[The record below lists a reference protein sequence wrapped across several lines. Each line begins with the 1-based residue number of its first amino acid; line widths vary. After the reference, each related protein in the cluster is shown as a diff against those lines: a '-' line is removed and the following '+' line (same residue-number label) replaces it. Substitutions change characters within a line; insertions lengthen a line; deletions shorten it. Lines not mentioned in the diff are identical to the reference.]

1 MKFHV
6 KYLEGETHFTMS
18 RSPLESS
25 LRNSYFQTF
34 TAYEKKARM
43 GTRGRIFYI
52 SNSGHLKPTRPNDRL
67 PCDDTNSCTK
77 PNTVDGRSYRSFIA
91 VNKRIPGPSL
101 IINENAIVVVDV
113 TNNLFTEGTS
123 IHWHG
128 MQQKNTPWMGGVGYI
143 TQCPIGP
150 GTSFR
155 YIFEAKP
162 SGTFWYHSQT
172 GAQRTDGL
180 FGALI
185 VREHQIPDRLTKF
198 TDEPTRHTITLLDW
212 QRESSTDLFV
222 QIHSSLGYYDT
233 EAFDQVPTP
242 KNKRYSPTCSLD
254 GAEVGPIP
262 YWSGVINGLG
272 KHKNISFASCKLK
285 SFYVERGNTYRFRLI
300 GAQANYAYRFSIY
313 RHKLRV
319 IATDGFFIEPIETD
333 YIIINTGERYDFLVD
348 TKQEGTNDFL
358 MRAET
363 LEVNCGTLK
372 RDNGLENN
380 DAIAVLTYGKT
391 SINKTAIEQQYVD
404 KDPVNCI
411 KKSCTVIN
419 CPFKDFLKK
428 SGYQCRNVDKFQL
441 LKPTP
446 AEELPNPADI
456 RKNSTWFFNFGF
468 DSDELTSTVNGRSFL
483 MPNISLQTEPG
494 DKSEIEGKVCKK
506 TNVSCNEEKCQ
517 CIQIVN
523 IDEYFYDKP
532 VRFVLSSLTAAENSN
547 FSYPIHLH
555 GHSFHVVKVGYG
567 KYDTKTGR
575 LIAATP
581 DLTCE
586 KPCKRAPT
594 WRADKAPPDIKI
606 TNTTIR
612 KDTVIV
618 PSGGYV
624 VIDFIA
630 NNPGYWFLHCDIEL
644 HQLEGMAVAIN
655 EVQSKQNPPP
665 KGLTTCKSFTWT
677 VEEFEKLRNVAAS
690 EARQNA
696 VLLTGMWFVLLVI

>member
-1 MKFHV
+1 
-6 KYLEGETHFTMS
+6 
-18 RSPLESS
+18 
-25 LRNSYFQTF
+25 
-34 TAYEKKARM
+34 M
-43 GTRGRIFYI
+43 GTRGRIFYL
-52 SNSGHLKPTRPNDRL
+52 NNTGYLVPTRPDAISL
-67 PCDDTNSCTK
+67 PCNNKESCTET
-77 PNTVDGRSYRSFIA
+77 NTVDGRSYRSFIA
-91 VNKRIPGPSL
+91 VNKQIPGPTL
-101 IINENAIVVVDV
+101 IVNENATVVVDV
-113 TNNLFTEGTS
+113 TNNLFTEGIS

-128 MQQKNTPWMGGVGYI
+128 MHQDNTPWMDGVSYI
-143 TQCPIGP
+143 TQCPIEG

-155 YIFEAKP
+155 YIFKAKP
-162 SGTFWYHSQT
+162 SGTFWYHSHS
-172 GAQRTDGL
+172 GPQRTDGL

-185 VREHQIPDRLTKF
+185 VRENQIPDGLRRF
-198 TDEPTRHTITLLDW
+198 TDEPAKHTITLLDW
-212 QRESSTDLFV
+212 QRESSLDLFV
-222 QIHSSLGYYDT
+222 QIHSSLGYFEDT
-233 EAFDQVPTP
+233 AVDQVPTRE
-242 KNKRYSPTCSLD
+242 NKRYNSTCSVD

-391 SINKTAIEQQYVD
+391 SINKTVIEQQYVD
-404 KDPVNCI
+404 KDPKNCTN
-411 KKSCTVIN
+411 KSCIVVN
-419 CPFKDFLKK
+419 CPFEDFLNK
-428 SGYQCRNVDKFQL
+428 SGYQCRNVDSFQL
-441 LKPTP
+441 LEPTP
-446 AEELPNPADI
+446 AEQLPNSITINDD
-456 RKNSTWFFNFGF
+456 STWFFNFGF
-468 DSDELTSTVNGRSFL
+468 DSIEFTSTVNGRNFL
-483 MPNISLQTEPG
+483 LPNISLQTEEG
-494 DKSEIEGKVCKK
+494 AQDKIQG
-506 TNVSCNEEKCQ
+506 EKCTNTDNTCSGKSCQ
-517 CIQIVN
+517 CTQIVD
-523 IDEYFYDKP
+523 ITEMFYDKP
-532 VRFVLSSLTAAENSN
+532 IRFVFSSLNTTDGYK
-547 FSYPIHLH
+547 FSHPIHLH

-567 KYDTKTGR
+567 KYDTTTGR

-630 NNPGYWFLHCDIEL
+630 NNPGYWFLHCHIEP
-644 HQLEGMAVAIN
+644 HQLEGMAVVIN

-677 VEEFEKLRNVAAS
+677 VEEFEKSRNIAAS
-690 EARQNA
+690 EARQSV
-696 VLLTGMWFVLLVI
+696 VLLAGMLLALFVI